1 MAKMYYTEA
10 EAAEKLGI
18 TTDGLMEKVRNKE
31 VRAYADGSNR
41 MFKVADI
48 DQLAEAQQP
57 ATDAGE
63 SDIQLSPVELSGTHA
78 PLSLADTEEASAV
91 DAGGTKSDTV
101 MTSEG
106 ISIFDD
112 EELELQ
118 DADPMAKTQIAPSLD
133 EGMGL
138 EGLSSGGSG
147 LLDLTREGD
156 DTSLGAE
163 VLGSIDM
170 ESGESPA
177 MASVAKEIDQ
187 EVEAPPAATTEAPTV
202 VRVYDPS
209 APLFTGMLA
218 GAALVGLLLGVVSL
232 GVMMGKTSPL
242 AAPLA
247 GRIPFVAGG
256 ALAVVIFGTV
266 AGMMAGK
273 RNAAPKT
280 T

>member
-10 EAAEKLGI
+10 EAAEKLGL
-18 TTDGLMEKVRNKE
+18 TTDALMEKVRNKE

-48 DQLAEAQQP
+48 DQMVDQRP
-57 ATDAGE
+57 SVDAGE

-78 PLSLADTEEASAV
+78 PLSLADTEEAAAV

-170 ESGESPA
+170 ESGDAPA
-177 MASVAKEIDQ
+177 VESVAQEIGQDM
-187 EVEAPPAATTEAPTV
+187 EMSAPAAETVTV
-202 VRVYDPS
+202 VRVIDPS

-218 GAALVGLLLGVVSL
+218 GAAIVGLLLGVVSL
-232 GVMMGKTSPL
+232 GAMMGKTSPL
-242 AAPLA
+242 AAQLA
-247 GRIPFVAGG
+247 GRMPIVAGG
-256 ALAVVIFGTV
+256 TLAVVIIGTV
-266 AGMMAGK
+266 VGMIAGK
-273 RNAAPKT
+273 RNVAPKNA
-280 T
+280 

>member
-18 TTDGLMEKVRNKE
+18 TTDALMEKVRNKE
-31 VRAYADGSNR
+31 VRAYADGANR

-48 DQLAEAQQP
+48 DAMGAEQPLA
-57 ATDAGE
+57 DAGE
-63 SDIQLSPVELSGTHA
+63 SDIQLSPVESSGTHA
-78 PLSLADTEEASAV
+78 PLSLADTEETSAV
-91 DAGGTKSDTV
+91 DAGGSKDGTV
-101 MTSEG
+101 PTSEG

-177 MASVAKEIDQ
+177 VEDVAEQIGQ
-187 EVEAPPAATTEAPTV
+187 EVETTAAATPEAPTV
-202 VRVYDPS
+202 VRVYDPG

-218 GAALVGLLLGVVSL
+218 GAAIVGLLLGAVSL
-232 GVMMGKTSPL
+232 GVMMGKASPL
-242 AAPLA
+242 AATLA
-247 GRIPFVAGG
+247 ARIPFVAGG
-256 ALAVVIFGTV
+256 ALVVVIVGTV

-273 RNAAPKT
+273 RTTAPKST
-280 T
+280 

>member
-10 EAAEKLGI
+10 EAADKLGI
-18 TTDGLMEKVRNKE
+18 TADALMEKVRTKE
-31 VRAYADGSNR
+31 VRAYADGANR

-48 DQLAEAQQP
+48 DQLVVQKP
-57 ATDAGE
+57 AIDAGE

-78 PLSLADTEEASAV
+78 PLSLADTEEAPAV
-91 DAGGTKSDTV
+91 SAGGTKSDTV

-177 MASVAKEIDQ
+177 IESVAREIGQ
-187 EVEAPPAATTEAPTV
+187 EIEAAAPATVEVPTV
-202 VRVYDPS
+202 IRVYDPS
-209 APLFTGMLA
+209 GPLFSGMLA
-218 GAALVGLLLGVVSL
+218 GATIVGLLLGVISL
-232 GVMMGKTSPL
+232 GVLMGKDSPVT
-242 AAPLA
+242 AQLA
-247 GRIPFVAGG
+247 GRVPIVAIA
-256 ALAVVIFGTV
+256 ALVVVVIGTV

-273 RNAAPKT
+273 RSAAPKT
-280 T
+280 A